1 MANIVGRVAM
11 SHGPQLYVPPDL
23 WPNILRREDEIKEV
37 PGMRAETVPE
47 VMERRYNAC
56 QEDLATVSR
65 YVDDVNPDVIVLIG
79 DDQRENLL
87 EDNMPPFVVY
97 VGEEANA
104 STRVSHYHLGDEF
117 TDIITS
123 HKIDVGLGTS
133 ILGSL
138 MDSGFD
144 PAWSTKT
151 RHEQGLGHAFG
162 RPLYTTN
169 ADARYEVVPI
179 MVNTYYPPAASPKRC
194 IQFGRAL
201 AKAIDDYGE
210 DRRVLVMASG
220 GLSHMVIDEQIDRDF
235 LKAVEA
241 HDMDYMGNMDPN
253 VLVSGTSEI
262 RTWIIAASTSDSA
275 GSVIDYQPCYRNLAG
290 VGCAMAFATWAS

>member
-1 MANIVGRVAM
+1 
-11 SHGPQLYVPPDL
+11 
-23 WPNILRREDEIKEV
+23 
-37 PGMRAETVPE
+37 
-47 VMERRYNAC
+47 
-56 QEDLATVSR
+56 
-65 YVDDVNPDVIVLIG
+65 
-79 DDQRENLL
+79 
-87 EDNMPPFVVY
+87 
-97 VGEEANA
+97 
-104 STRVSHYHLGDEF
+104 
-117 TDIITS
+117 
-123 HKIDVGLGTS
+123 
-133 ILGSL
+133 

-241 HDMDYMGNMDPN
+241 HDIDYMGNMDPN